1 LHCRSVG
8 KRVWP
13 ENKAGPLDPT
23 EMADGPHV
31 VAYCPAQARLRSPA
45 RQTLLGFSGSYT
57 QDPTVLSNEYFSVLL
72 GNTWE
77 PHTSALGKP
86 EFVAVSSTSLAAS
99 AADSDDIDGSLPL
112 YMLPSD
118 LALVHD
124 PELLAI
130 AEEYASDSMAFLG
143 EFFNAW
149 SKVVNA
155 DRFDIDCSD

>member
-1 LHCRSVG
+1 
-8 KRVWP
+8 
-13 ENKAGPLDPT
+13 
-23 EMADGPHV
+23 MADGPHV